1 MGEIVLAVVGGQVT
15 ICEELHP
22 QNTEGKLVL
31 KTGRNKETR
40 VSENRI
46 IHRTGVKTSSP
57 DIFQQYRETVD
68 EISKTVDLENA
79 WHLVK
84 ENLKKMTAAEVA
96 QLWPE
101 PDISPE
107 FISGIVM
114 KINSG
119 STYFKRT
126 KNMIEPRSISEV
138 TTIKN
143 KLASDKQKQAES
155 DSLLSSL
162 ADGNIHDDLT
172 DYQNTLLNHLKKFVV
187 HGNSYRHSK
196 LITELIAEKQNVS
209 SVQAQNSAFNLL
221 VKSNVFSQ
229 DEPLELIK
237 CDVPVAFEDEIFA
250 ELETLPNLLPNH
262 SLKDLTNLP
271 TFSIDSESTRDKDDA
286 ISIDGN
292 AIWIHISDISSLV
305 SENSAIG
312 NEAYLRSESLY
323 TPEQTIPMLPVA
335 ISENIGSL
343 LSKVERQCLS
353 LKVSVNENRDDIDCH
368 FAHTLIS
375 NDHDLSYEQCDEI
388 LLSSE
393 SPIKNMLE
401 KARLLSEFHH
411 ELRINAGAFELEGRE
426 MGIDVTVQKNV
437 KIEVINRHSPSRN
450 IVEEL
455 MVIYNNFAGQYC
467 LQNDV
472 PTIYRTQA
480 SPGHAMPSQLPDG
493 PLGRYEGAKLLRPAV
508 ISTRPGP
515 HFGLALDHY
524 SRATSPIRR
533 YQDLMVQGQILHH
546 MYHQKIK
553 YTSEEM
559 ISKANACGQQSRIL
573 SRVENSRNRYWF
585 LKFLDQNLSARN
597 HQWIMPAIVLETKND
612 QRAILELTDYPFR
625 IRCSLHA
632 TSKPGDEIDVS
643 LKGVDLW
650 NRSAQFVLAQ

>member
-1 MGEIVLAVVGGQVT
+1 MGEIVLAIVGGQIA

-22 QNTEGKLVL
+22 QQNGGKVVL

-46 IHRTGVKTSSP
+46 IYRTGIEVSSP
-57 DIFQQYRETVD
+57 EIFQQYRETVE
-68 EISKTVDLENA
+68 EISRTVDLENA
-79 WHLVK
+79 WHFVK
-84 ENLKKMTAAEVA
+84 EDPQKMTTTELV

-101 PDISPE
+101 PDLSPE

-126 KNMIEPRSISEV
+126 KNTLEPRSVSEV
-138 TTIKN
+138 TTIRK
-143 KLASDKQKQAES
+143 KLALEEKKHVES
-155 DSLLSSL
+155 HSLLSSM
-162 ADGNIHDDLT
+162 ADGNIRDNLS
-172 DYQNTLLNHLKKFVV
+172 DYQNTMLDHLRNFAV

-196 LITELIAEKQNVS
+196 QITDLIAEEQKVS
-209 SVQAQNSAFNLL
+209 STQAQNCAFNLL
-221 VKSNVFSQ
+221 VKSNIFSQ

-237 CDVPVAFEDEIFA
+237 SDIPVAFGDKIFA
-250 ELETLPNLLPNH
+250 ELENLPNLLPNH
-262 SLKDLTNLP
+262 NLKDLTNLP
-271 TFSIDSESTRDKDDA
+271 TFSIDSENTRDKDDA
-286 ISIDGN
+286 ISIDGD

-312 NEAYLRSESLY
+312 REAYLRSESLY
-323 TPEQTIPMLPVA
+323 TPEQTVPMLPVD
-335 ISENIGSL
+335 ISENTGSL
-343 LSKVERQCLS
+343 LGQVERQCLS
-353 LKVSVNENRDDIDCH
+353 LKVSVNEKRDDLDCH

-388 LLSSE
+388 LLSNE
-393 SPIKNMLE
+393 TPIKNMLG
-401 KARLLSEFHH
+401 KARLLAIFHH
-411 ELRINAGAFELEGRE
+411 ELRMNFGAFELEGRE
-426 MGIDVTVQKNV
+426 MSIDVARPEDV
-437 KIEVINRHSPSRN
+437 KIHVISRHSPSRN

-480 SPGHAMPSQLPDG
+480 SPGHPMPSELPNG

-546 MYHQKIK
+546 IYHQENK
-553 YTSEEM
+553 YTSEEI
-559 ISKANACGQQSRIL
+559 ISQANACAQQSRIL
-573 SRVENSRNRYWF
+573 SRVETSRNRYWF

-597 HQWIMPAIVLETKND
+597 HQWTMPAVVLETKID

-625 IRCSLHA
+625 IRCSIPA
-632 TSKPGDEIDVS
+632 TSKLGDEIEVS